1 MFRSS
6 GWSLRLRLLLWVGLV
21 LSLPAL
27 LSILQG
33 ISNARRDVADLHEQL
48 ISTAR
53 AAAAPAENILASAR
67 DVTLALSHLP
77 EVRAGTSECGADLAS
92 AMRGIAF
99 FSNMARTNVSGRII
113 CAVLPQSIGVD
124 AGRLPVWRTVRTTH
138 DFVVAGLA
146 DSQVQHR
153 PIVLGLL
160 PIYNA
165 AGQFDGALNVAIDVR
180 WLDGVLKSSRLPHGS
195 VMAIFDRTGSMIA
208 TTNADVARTIFAR
221 RTPEDGETA
230 VRTAKDRNG
239 MAWTYATA
247 ELLGPNVYVGFA
259 MPDTKLF
266 GETYRRASIDMLLP
280 FAMILLTWGAIWIV
294 TDRQLTR
301 WIIYLRRVSGTYRSG
316 HYLLRPAMDDAPSEL
331 KLLGDALSEMA
342 SAIHERNR
350 SLRDALAQKSLLI
363 KEIHHRV
370 KNNLQVVMS
379 LLSLQA
385 KRLKDPVAQEALR
398 DTSTRINAL
407 ALVHRILYEIDDE
420 NTVDLQRLIEQ
431 LTEQTGEGFG
441 GDDRSVRITA
451 DVIPRSVPSDM
462 AVALSLF
469 AVEAITNAFKHAFPA
484 GRDGT
489 IRVVLETA
497 DRNRLRFAI
506 EDNGVGY
513 DDAEAPASIGSRL
526 IRTFGQQIGGVT
538 EVRSVCGK
546 GTTVEIVFP
555 DPTLPKT
562 QTSHREGS

>member
-1 MFRSS
+1 MLRSS

-21 LSLPAL
+21 LLPPAL

-33 ISNARRDVADLHEQL
+33 IANARRDVADLHEQL

-67 DVTLALSHLP
+67 DIARALSHLP
-77 EVRAGTSECGADLAS
+77 DVRDGTAQCNADLAG
-92 AMRGIAF
+92 ALRGIAF
-99 FSNMARTNVSGRII
+99 ISNMARANASGRVV
-113 CAVLPQSIGVD
+113 CAALPQTVGVD
-124 AGRLPVWRTVRTTH
+124 AGRLPIWRTVITAP
-138 DFVVAGLA
+138 DFVVAGLTS
-146 DSQVQHR
+146 SQVQHK

-160 PIYNA
+160 PIHNA
-165 AGQFDGALNVAIDVR
+165 AGRFDGTLNVAIDVR
-180 WLDGVLKSSRLPHGS
+180 WLSGVLKSSRLPRGS
-195 VMAIFDRTGSMIA
+195 VMAIFDRAGSMIA
-208 TTNADVARTIFAR
+208 STNTEVSRTVFAR
-221 RTPEDGETA
+221 RKPEDGEA
-230 VRTAKDRNG
+230 VVRTAKDQNG

-247 ELLGPNVYVGFA
+247 ALLGPNVYVGFA
-259 MPDTKLF
+259 MPDTRLF
-266 GETYRRASIDMLLP
+266 GETYRRAAVDILLP

-294 TDRQLTR
+294 TERQLTR
-301 WIIYLRRVSGTYRSG
+301 WIIYLRRVSATYRSG
-316 HYLLRPAMDDAPSEL
+316 HYQLRPAMDEAPNEL

-342 SAIHERNR
+342 GAIHERDR
-350 SLRDALAQKSLLI
+350 SLREAIAQKSLLI

-420 NTVDLQRLIEQ
+420 NTVDMQKLLEQ
-431 LTEQTGEGFG
+431 LAEQTSEGFG
-441 GDDRSVRITA
+441 GEDRVVRITA
-451 DVIPRSVPSDM
+451 DIVQRSVPSDM
-462 AVALSLF
+462 AVTLSLF

-489 IRVVLETA
+489 IRVVLETVGT
-497 DRNRLRFAI
+497 RRLRFAI
-506 EDNGVGY
+506 EDDGVGF
-513 DDAEAPASIGSRL
+513 DDADAPSSIGSRL
-526 IRTFGQQIGGVT
+526 IRTFGQQIGGVSKI
-538 EVRSVCGK
+538 RSVVGK

-555 DPTLPKT
+555 DPACKVVTP
-562 QTSHREGS
+562 